1 MARWRLFLMV
11 LTIAL
16 GLAAPMAAQAQ
27 TVRESVIWALEQDS
41 ASWSWNRLDRGSY
54 GAVAEQSGYN
64 AGDHVY
70 RMAYTY
76 NGGAPG
82 WTEVFIRDGNVQ
94 GIRYH
99 DNSVWATV
107 RTDQVRAAAAAT
119 ASNTGGGVGVRTYSD
134 SELVV
139 WALEEDSSFWQWN
152 ELDRGSYGAVQ
163 EQSGYDPGDHVY
175 RMAYTYNGGRSGWTE
190 VFIRDGNVRG
200 IRYHDNDTWS
210 NVRTAQGQAAADAD
224 AAYRAKE
231 NCRRQ
236 ARADGL
242 DTFGQ
247 CGW

>member
-1 MARWRLFLMV
+1 MANWRRFWMV

-16 GLAAPMAAQAQ
+16 GLAAPLAAQAQ

-64 AGDHVY
+64 PGDHVY
-70 RMAYTY
+70 RMPYTY
-76 NGGAPG
+76 NAGSPG
-82 WTEVFIRDGNVQ
+82 WTEVFMRDGNVQ

-99 DNSVWATV
+99 DNSTWATV
-107 RTDQVRAAAAAT
+107 RTDQARAAAAT
-119 ASNTGGGVGVRTYSD
+119 TYDTGGGGAAARTYTD
-134 SELVV
+134 RELVV
-139 WALEEDSSFWQWN
+139 WALEQDSGSWGWN
-152 ELDRGSYGAVQ
+152 RLDYDSYGALE
-163 EQSGYDPGDHVY
+163 EQSGYNAGDHVF
-175 RMAYTYNGGRSGWTE
+175 RMTYTYNGGLPGWTE
-190 VFIRDGNVRG
+190 VYILNGGVQG
-200 IRYHDNDTWS
+200 IRYHDNGTWVT
-210 NVRTAQGQAAADAD
+210 VRTSQGRASSDAD